1 MNKTLVYRIFIAFV
15 AGLLLATAP
24 SSHAQKLVS
33 PTPEP
38 ERTPD
43 TTLTKLYHLEWLTR
57 PDNQKLKE
65 NVVDSALGPFISR
78 HNLVRSAT
86 MVERSR
92 NFGVG
97 DASRRAYKRPGLAER
112 QRGSFEALKDYP
124 TRDQDNAIRAG
135 VFRHLFDN
143 RNTGFKKDFQV
154 QFVSVGEIE
163 VDPDPDLIQALE
175 LYPPIQSKKLRVI
188 PASHAIVVREDGI
201 RDRFS
206 GDYGPFLRV
215 NTVKSLPDGTA
226 EALASFTDGE
236 YIVRTKVYQLE
247 QVDTAWRVTSEKDY
261 IVQ

>member
-1 MNKTLVYRIFIAFV
+1 MNRSITKCILVALV
-15 AGLLLATAP
+15 AGLLPTTA
-24 SSHAQKLVS
+24 SQAQQFTS

-38 ERTPD
+38 VRTPD
-43 TTLTKLYHLEWLTR
+43 TTLEKLYHLEWLTR

-65 NVVDSALGPFISR
+65 NVVDSALGPFTSA

-86 MVERSR
+86 IVERSR
-92 NFGVG
+92 NFGAG
-97 DASRRAYKRPGLAER
+97 EASRRAHQHPGLAER
-112 QRGSFEALKDYP
+112 ERGSFEALNDYA
-124 TRDQDNAIRAG
+124 TRDEDNAIRAG

-143 RNTGFKKDFQV
+143 RNTGFNKDFQV

-163 VDPDPDLIQALE
+163 MDPDPDLIQALE
-175 LYPPIQSKKLRVI
+175 LYPPIRSKKLRVI
-188 PASHAIVVREDGI
+188 PASHAMVVREDGI

-215 NTVKSLPDGTA
+215 NTVKILPNGTA

-247 QVDTAWRVTSEKDY
+247 KVDTAWRVTSEANY
-261 IVQ
+261 QIE